1 MKNCFKV
8 VASYKGVLEDGQVG
22 TVKEVFLIESESYP
36 EAYYFANET
45 AAQATEDPDSVDILK
60 IERLDKLT
68 ALMIND
74 KIKHVDSVKNGYIEL
89 DASEEEN
96 LLYAIKVQFTI
107 ETDKKPK
114 KTIDTYFAPA
124 DSTVLAIKHV
134 NASIADSPFEHQVV
148 DTKLTKIDT
157 VLLTTATYQKLISE
171 YDVLKSK
178 LL

>member
-1 MKNCFKV
+1 MKNYFKV
-8 VASYKGVLEDGQVG
+8 VASYQGVLEDGQLG
-22 TVKEVFLIESESYP
+22 TVKEVFLIESDNYP
-36 EAYYFANET
+36 DAYYSVNEIASQT
-45 AAQATEDPDSVDILK
+45 AEEPSSVDILK

-74 KIKHVDSVKNGYIEL
+74 KIEHTDSVKNGYIEL
-89 DASEEEN
+89 DASKEEN
-96 LLYAIKVQFTI
+96 MLYAIKVQFTI
-107 ETDKKPK
+107 ETEKKPK

-134 NASIADSPFEHQVV
+134 NASISDSPFEHQVV

-171 YDVLKSK
+171 YDTLKSK
-178 LL
+178 LS